1 MSDNSEHWDTDFDP
15 EHPDLQHEQPP
26 LETTDEPDDFEPDDS
41 EETAPGE
48 LPSDIPGEYT
58 DG

>member
-1 MSDNSEHWDTDFDP
+1 MSDDNPQHWDEDFDP

-26 LETTDEPDDFEPDDS
+26 VESTDDPADYEPDDS
-41 EETAPGE
+41 EETAPGDLPPE
-48 LPSDIPGEYT
+48 LPEDA